1 MPIWSIGDTSVLE
14 TRRYETQVVPHN
26 DIEYSIPTS
35 SGSYG
40 QSTDITVPVPG

>member
-1 MPIWSIGDTSVLE
+1 VKHNACLASLIEM
-14 TRRYETQVVPHN
+14 QVVPGY
-26 DIEYSIPTS
+26 DVEYSIPMS